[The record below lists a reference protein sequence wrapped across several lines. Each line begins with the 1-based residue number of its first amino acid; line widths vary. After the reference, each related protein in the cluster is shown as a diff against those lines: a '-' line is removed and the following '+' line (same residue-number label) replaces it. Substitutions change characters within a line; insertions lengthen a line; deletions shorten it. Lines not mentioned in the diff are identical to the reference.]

1 MAPQDRSHAD
11 RIAETL
17 RGFFWVIV
25 IALIGLYVFLAAL
38 GAFNPVDAVGLTV
51 VAGVLLALW
60 LVHAWSQRAHRA
72 EVSHDPR
79 LKSARERRGF

>member
-1 MAPQDRSHAD
+1 M
-11 RIAETL
+11 
-17 RGFFWVIV
+17 
-25 IALIGLYVFLAAL
+25 
-38 GAFNPVDAVGLTV
+38 DAVGLTV